1 MTCRYKSLVLLTL
14 LTVAGSA
21 RAESEETVAILPTV
35 DYSGDLMDRSTL
47 TGDWGGARNELS
59 KNGVQFDTS
68 LNHVT
73 ANVAEGGNDGRLAS
87 RFFPSSDDT
96 ETHMSYDNVLRVDTG
111 KLGLWPGGL
120 LTVRGEGR
128 VGEGIVARAGTIAP
142 VDADTLFPLD
152 RFGKSI
158 YDLTEATF
166 TQFVSPYAGV
176 MGGIV
181 NTLDADN
188 IDFSDNTRL
197 EGQFF
202 NLGFGINPVQ
212 LAMAP
217 YKSLGAGIIILPTKN
232 PHEMVLSAV
241 VLNHEDSSGENPF
254 EHNQGTSTAVELSNF
269 HHLGGLPGKQVL
281 GYMYTDDDFRSLD
294 DPRIGLPGQDI
305 EKRSGANA
313 AYYSFHQYLV
323 VEKET
328 PEKTT
333 GVGIFGR
340 FGISDGNPNPIR
352 YAANFGVGGNTPWR
366 ELDTFGVGYYF
377 IDASDE
383 AFVERVRVD
392 DEHGIEA
399 FYNLGL
405 TPWLHLTPDFQ
416 YVNSGLPGS
425 RDVYIFGVRTHITF

>member
-1 MTCRYKSLVLLTL
+1 MRLRFTSLLFLSCALT
-14 LTVAGSA
+14 ANSA
-21 RAESEETVAILPTV
+21 WAEGEETVSILPTI
-35 DYSGDLMDRSTL
+35 DYSGDLADRSTL
-47 TGDWGGARNELS
+47 TGDWGGVRNDLS

-73 ANVAEGGNDGRLAS
+73 AHVAQGGGGGRFAS
-87 RFFPSSDDT
+87 HFLPSSDDT

-111 KLGLWPGGL
+111 KAGLWPGGV
-120 LTVRGEGR
+120 LTLRGEGR
-128 VGEGIVARAGTIAP
+128 VGEGVNGRAGTIAP
-142 VDADTLFPLD
+142 VDGDALFPLD

-158 YDLTEATF
+158 YDLDEATF

-188 IDFSDNTRL
+188 IAFSDNTRL

-202 NLGFGINPVQ
+202 NLAFGVNPVQ

-217 YKSLGAGIIILPTKN
+217 YKSLGAGLILLPTKN
-232 PHEMVLSAV
+232 PNDMILSAV
-241 VLNHEDSSGENPF
+241 VMNHEDSSGEDPF
-254 EHNQGTSTAVELSNF
+254 EHDQGTSTAVEFANF
-269 HHLGGLPGKQVL
+269 HHLGSLPGKQVI

-294 DPRIGLPGQDI
+294 DPRIGIAGREI
-305 EKRSGANA
+305 EKRSGSNA
-313 AYYSFHQYLV
+313 AYYSFNQYLIV
-323 VEKET
+323 QKES
-328 PEKTT
+328 PQETT
-333 GVGIFGR
+333 GIGLFGR
-340 FGISDGNPNPIR
+340 FGLSDGNPNPIR
-352 YAANFGVGGNTPWR
+352 YAVNFGVGGNTPWR

-383 AFVERVRVD
+383 AFVERTRID
-392 DEHGIEA
+392 DEQGIEA
-399 FYNLGL
+399 WYNVGI

-425 RDVYIFGVRTHITF
+425 GDVYIFGIRTHVTF